1 MLKCIYP
8 TIYTNNVYTERQAAN
23 TKTTGYSAGFQWQ
36 NSTNL
41 AKVAVI
47 TGQLLGAK
55 KFSIAKFFLVCTVS
69 GALQQRRCSCLGGCS
84 RYCIRPLLMLHYIL
98 IGAKGKAAIS

>member
-55 KFSIAKFFLVCTVS
+55 KFSIAKFFWYVPFRVPCNND
-69 GALQQRRCSCLGGCS
+69 
-84 RYCIRPLLMLHYIL
+84 
-98 IGAKGKAAIS
+98 AAAA